1 MRLDGFRCIVVI
13 HIGWTLAELC
23 CEWMQRTTSLYSY
36 VDELSDIVRTMRIS
50 HVMVLIAILLAL
62 TICSQSVVAQPT
74 QASYAVNL
82 KYVSIL
88 LTYPS
93 EVLPG
98 DSVTVNLQAKA
109 INTASLVT
117 LTAVIYYA
125 DGLNIHRLA
134 TTTLTNNN
142 YTGGGGILGKQIQFT
157 IPQDAPRTSLIAVLA
172 ENIQVAYYG
181 NNYLPNFYYYN
192 SYYYNS
198 SNTTPY
204 CSYYPNY
211 YYGYGLA
218 SCPSYLYS
226 ASTDSG
232 VAPLSYIMAA
242 TPEYQVVQQ
251 QLSQSQAGN
260 QQLKQDLQNTIAQK
274 NLVIADLN
282 QQLSSAQS
290 TIGTLEFVAAA
301 LAGIAIVCGIFT
313 IYRLRSKVVKQT
325 DETENKS

>member
-1 MRLDGFRCIVVI
+1 MC
-13 HIGWTLAELC
+13 
-23 CEWMQRTTSLYSY
+23 RTTSLYLY
-36 VDELSDIVRTMRIS
+36 VDELSDIVITMRTS
-50 HVMVLIAILLAL
+50 HLPVLIAILFAL
-62 TICSQSVVAQPT
+62 TVCSQSVVAQPT

-82 KYVSIL
+82 TYVSVL

-98 DSVTVNLQAKA
+98 DSVTVSLQTKA

-125 DGLNIHRLA
+125 DRVDIHRLA
-134 TTTLTNNN
+134 STTLTNNN
-142 YTGGGGILGKQIQFT
+142 YTGDGGTLSKQIQFT

-172 ENIQVAYYG
+172 ENIQLAYYG
-181 NNYLPNFYYYN
+181 YNYYYNFYYYN

-211 YYGYGLA
+211 YYGYGIA

-232 VAPLSYIMAA
+232 VAPLSYIKAA

-251 QLSQSQAGN
+251 QLSQSQAEN

-274 NLVIADLN
+274 NSVIADLS
-282 QQLSSAQS
+282 QHLSSAQS

-301 LAGIAIVCGIFT
+301 LAGIAIVLGIFT
-313 IYRLRSKVVKQT
+313 IYRLRGKVIKQT
-325 DETENKS
+325 DETENKP